1 MDISRKTDYALRML
15 SLLVENEN
23 ELLSVRAASERVD
36 VPYSFAR
43 SIQHALAQ
51 EGIIE
56 SLRGVHGGMRLAV
69 DPAKVTL
76 LKVVEAVQGPLVM
89 NDCTAAGGECPRMGT
104 CCYHPVWVGAQAMM
118 RDYLSSITLEETV
131 HGTKAPCVDPKFADR
146 SAFRTYAMCAG
157 GCAQAE

>member
-15 SLLVENEN
+15 SLLVESDS

-51 EGIIE
+51 KGIIE

-69 DPAKVTL
+69 DPAKITL
-76 LKVVEAVQGPLVM
+76 LEVVEAVQGPLVM
-89 NDCTAAGGECPRMGT
+89 NDCTAEGGECPRMGT

-118 RDYLSSITLEETV
+118 RDYLSSITLEQTV
-131 HGTKAPCVDPKFADR
+131 HGTQAPCVDPKFSDR

-157 GCAQAE
+157 GCSKA